1 MYVCLI
7 FVIPDP
13 ELESLLL
20 IMVLLLLCFSYTS
33 SVLLSRSF
41 IQLIVI
47 GMDNEWF
54 DIKEDRISVCIIQ
67 V

>member
-47 GMDNEWF
+47 GMDNE
-54 DIKEDRISVCIIQ
+54 
-67 V
+67 